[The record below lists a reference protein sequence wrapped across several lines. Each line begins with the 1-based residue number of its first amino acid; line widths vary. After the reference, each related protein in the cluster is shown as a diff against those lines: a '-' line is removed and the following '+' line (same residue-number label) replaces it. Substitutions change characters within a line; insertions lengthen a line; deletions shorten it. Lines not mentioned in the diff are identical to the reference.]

1 MYVRVNASLGQL
13 DLTIQNLKLPFE
25 RDTLDFRDGF
35 SLCFGEDTRAPE
47 RTAPAAAQHALD
59 VRRLGPMSEY
69 SCEQCW
75 SSEASEAW
83 KAVTSIPIQAHLID
97 ESHYIVSIR
106 LCPSCSQHYLQV
118 TTETVDWK
126 DGEDP
131 IYRTIIPIDDAE
143 RTALTS
149 SKLLDNNVIERIG
162 VGRQS
167 LKFDWPKNQEPSTYW
182 DTGVRV
188 GVHD

>member
-1 MYVRVNASLGQL
+1 M
-13 DLTIQNLKLPFE
+13 I
-25 RDTLDFRDGF
+25 
-35 SLCFGEDTRAPE
+35 
-47 RTAPAAAQHALD
+47 
-59 VRRLGPMSEY
+59 EY
-69 SCEQCW
+69 GCEKCW
-75 SSEASEAW
+75 SSDASEAW
-83 KAVTSIPIQAHLID
+83 TAVTSIPIQAHLID

-143 RTALTS
+143 RTELTS
-149 SKLLDNNVIERIG
+149 SKRLDANVIEAVG
-162 VGRQS
+162 VGRKS
-167 LKFDWPKNQEPSTYW
+167 LKFDWPKNQKPSTYW
-182 DTGVRV
+182 DKGVRV

>member
-1 MYVRVNASLGQL
+1 
-13 DLTIQNLKLPFE
+13 
-25 RDTLDFRDGF
+25 
-35 SLCFGEDTRAPE
+35 
-47 RTAPAAAQHALD
+47 
-59 VRRLGPMSEY
+59 MSEY
-69 SCEQCW
+69 GCEERW
-75 SSEASEAW
+75 SSEAAEAW
-83 KAVTSIPIQAHLID
+83 RAVTSIPIQAHLID

-131 IYRTIIPIDDAE
+131 ISRTIIPIDDAE
-143 RTALTS
+143 RTELTS
-149 SKLLDNNVIERIG
+149 SKRLDANVIEGVG

-182 DTGVRV
+182 STGVRV
-188 GVHD
+188 GLHD

>member
-1 MYVRVNASLGQL
+1 
-13 DLTIQNLKLPFE
+13 
-25 RDTLDFRDGF
+25 
-35 SLCFGEDTRAPE
+35 
-47 RTAPAAAQHALD
+47 
-59 VRRLGPMSEY
+59 MSEY
-69 SCEQCW
+69 GCEKCW

-83 KAVTSIPIQAHLID
+83 RAVTSIPIEAYLID

-131 IYRTIIPIDDAE
+131 IYRTIIPIDNAE
-143 RTALTS
+143 RIELTS
-149 SKLLDNNVIERIG
+149 SKRLDANVIE
-162 VGRQS
+162 
-167 LKFDWPKNQEPSTYW
+167 
-182 DTGVRV
+182 RV

>member
-1 MYVRVNASLGQL
+1 
-13 DLTIQNLKLPFE
+13 
-25 RDTLDFRDGF
+25 
-35 SLCFGEDTRAPE
+35 
-47 RTAPAAAQHALD
+47 
-59 VRRLGPMSEY
+59 MSEY
-69 SCEQCW
+69 GCEECW
-75 SSEASEAW
+75 SSEASAAW
-83 KAVTSIPIQAHLID
+83 RAVTSIPIQAYLID

-106 LCPSCSQHYLQV
+106 VCPSCSQHYLQV

-143 RTALTS
+143 RTELTS
-149 SKLLDNNVIERIG
+149 RECLDADVIESVG

-167 LKFDWPKNQEPSTYW
+167 LKFGWLKNQEPSTYW
-182 DTGVRV
+182 GTGVRV

>member
-1 MYVRVNASLGQL
+1 
-13 DLTIQNLKLPFE
+13 
-25 RDTLDFRDGF
+25 
-35 SLCFGEDTRAPE
+35 
-47 RTAPAAAQHALD
+47 
-59 VRRLGPMSEY
+59 MSEY
-69 SCEQCW
+69 GCEKCW

-83 KAVTSIPIQAHLID
+83 RAVTSIPIQSHLID

-106 LCPSCSQHYLQV
+106 MCPSCSQHYLQV

-131 IYRTIIPIDDAE
+131 IYRTIIPIDDGE
-143 RTALTS
+143 CTDLMS
-149 SKLLDNNVIERIG
+149 SNRLDANVIEGVG

-167 LKFDWPKNQEPSTYW
+167 LKFGWPKNEGPSTCW
-182 DTGVRV
+182 GTGVRV

>member
-1 MYVRVNASLGQL
+1 
-13 DLTIQNLKLPFE
+13 
-25 RDTLDFRDGF
+25 
-35 SLCFGEDTRAPE
+35 
-47 RTAPAAAQHALD
+47 
-59 VRRLGPMSEY
+59 MSEY
-69 SCEQCW
+69 GCEECW
-75 SSEASEAW
+75 SSEAAEAW
-83 KAVTSIPIQAHLID
+83 RAVRSIPIQAHLID

-143 RTALTS
+143 RTELTS
-149 SKLLDNNVIERIG
+149 SKRLDANVIEGVG

-182 DTGVRV
+182 STGVRV
-188 GVHD
+188 GLHD

>member
-1 MYVRVNASLGQL
+1 
-13 DLTIQNLKLPFE
+13 
-25 RDTLDFRDGF
+25 
-35 SLCFGEDTRAPE
+35 
-47 RTAPAAAQHALD
+47 
-59 VRRLGPMSEY
+59 MSEY
-69 SCEQCW
+69 GCKQCW

-83 KAVTSIPIQAHLID
+83 TAVTCVPIQAHLIE

-143 RTALTS
+143 RSELTS
-149 SKLLDNNVIERIG
+149 SKRLDTNVIERIG

-182 DTGVRV
+182 GTGVRI

>member
-1 MYVRVNASLGQL
+1 
-13 DLTIQNLKLPFE
+13 
-25 RDTLDFRDGF
+25 
-35 SLCFGEDTRAPE
+35 
-47 RTAPAAAQHALD
+47 
-59 VRRLGPMSEY
+59 MSEY
-69 SCEQCW
+69 GCEECW

-83 KAVTSIPIQAHLID
+83 KAVTSIPIQANLID

-106 LCPSCSQHYLQV
+106 VCPSCSQHYLQV

-131 IYRTIIPIDDAE
+131 IYRTIIPMDDGECAE
-143 RTALTS
+143 LTS
-149 SKLLDNNVIERIG
+149 SKRLDANVIEGVG

-182 DTGVRV
+182 GTGVRV

>member
-1 MYVRVNASLGQL
+1 
-13 DLTIQNLKLPFE
+13 
-25 RDTLDFRDGF
+25 
-35 SLCFGEDTRAPE
+35 
-47 RTAPAAAQHALD
+47 
-59 VRRLGPMSEY
+59 MSEY
-69 SCEQCW
+69 GCEECW
-75 SSEASEAW
+75 SSEAAAAW
-83 KAVTSIPIQAHLID
+83 RAVTSIPIQTHLID

-106 LCPSCSQHYLQV
+106 WCPSCSQHYLQV

-143 RTALTS
+143 RIELTS
-149 SKLLDNNVIERIG
+149 SKRLDANVIEGVG

-167 LKFDWPKNQEPSTYW
+167 LKFDWPKNQKPSTYW
-182 DTGVRV
+182 STGVRV

>member
-1 MYVRVNASLGQL
+1 
-13 DLTIQNLKLPFE
+13 
-25 RDTLDFRDGF
+25 
-35 SLCFGEDTRAPE
+35 
-47 RTAPAAAQHALD
+47 
-59 VRRLGPMSEY
+59 MSEY
-69 SCEQCW
+69 GCEECW
-75 SSEASEAW
+75 SSEASAAW
-83 KAVTSIPIQAHLID
+83 RAVTSIPIQAYLID

-106 LCPSCSQHYLQV
+106 VCPSCSQHYLQV

-143 RTALTS
+143 RTDLTS
-149 SKLLDNNVIERIG
+149 RECLDADVIESVG

-167 LKFDWPKNQEPSTYW
+167 LKFGWLKNQEPSTYW
-182 DTGVRV
+182 GTGVRV

>member
-1 MYVRVNASLGQL
+1 
-13 DLTIQNLKLPFE
+13 
-25 RDTLDFRDGF
+25 
-35 SLCFGEDTRAPE
+35 
-47 RTAPAAAQHALD
+47 
-59 VRRLGPMSEY
+59 MSEY
-69 SCEQCW
+69 GCEECW
-75 SSEASEAW
+75 SSEASQAW
-83 KAVTSIPIQAHLID
+83 RAVTSIPIEAYLID

-106 LCPSCSQHYLQV
+106 VCPSCSQHYLQV
-118 TTETVDWK
+118 STETVDWK

-143 RTALTS
+143 RTELTS
-149 SKLLDNNVIERIG
+149 SKRLDANTIEGVG

-167 LKFDWPKNQEPSTYW
+167 LKFDWPKNQDPSTYW

>member
-1 MYVRVNASLGQL
+1 
-13 DLTIQNLKLPFE
+13 
-25 RDTLDFRDGF
+25 
-35 SLCFGEDTRAPE
+35 
-47 RTAPAAAQHALD
+47 
-59 VRRLGPMSEY
+59 MSEY
-69 SCEQCW
+69 GCEECW
-75 SSEASEAW
+75 SSEAAEAW
-83 KAVTSIPIQAHLID
+83 RAVRSIPIQAHLID

-131 IYRTIIPIDDAE
+131 IYRTIIPIYDAE
-143 RTALTS
+143 RTELTS
-149 SKLLDNNVIERIG
+149 SKRLDANVIEGVG

-182 DTGVRV
+182 STGVRV
-188 GVHD
+188 GLHD